1 MQDTILYFNSLIEKD
16 SIYWFC
22 ALSGT
27 GMFVIQLFLTL
38 VGLDAE
44 AELENDSFADAG
56 KFKWLT
62 RQGVTGFLMIFGLSA
77 LSCQKEFEL
86 STGLTLIIAVFCGLL
101 AVFAAGFIFQVV
113 RKLQSSGTVFNI
125 DDTIGKEAYVY
136 HEIPVSGKGK
146 ISISL
151 HGFTHELN
159 AVTFESEHIPSF
171 SLVSI
176 IKKIDNHTVF
186 VSKTIRL

>member
-1 MQDTILYFNSLIEKD
+1 MLDNIFYFNSLIEKD

-22 ALSGT
+22 ALVGT
-27 GMFVIQLFLTL
+27 GMFVIQLLFTL
-38 VGLDAE
+38 VGLDGD
-44 AELENDSFADAG
+44 AELESDSFADAG
-56 KFKWLT
+56 KFKWIT
-62 RQGVTGFLMIFGLSA
+62 RQGVTGFLMIFGLTA

-86 STGLTLIIAVFCGLL
+86 STVSTLLIAGFFGLL
-101 AVFAAGFIFQVV
+101 AVFVAGFIFKIV
-113 RKLQSSGTVFNI
+113 RKLQSTGTVFNI
-125 DDTIGKEAYVY
+125 DETIGKEAYVY
-136 HEIPVSGKGK
+136 QQIPTSGKGK

-151 HGFTHELN
+151 HGFTHELD
-159 AVTFESEHIPSF
+159 AVTFDSDEIPSF